1 MNEIRYQNHMSLHDF
16 DEETQNKISESSVT
30 IFGLGGLGSVC
41 SFYLSNAGVGR
52 MNLVDY
58 DTVDETNLPRQ
69 IIYKPNQIGE
79 NKAMAAKQTL
89 TEFNPGTR
97 ITAFNEKLMDKD
109 LKKLIK
115 ESSLVIDATDNLPS
129 RLQINEACHLLNVSH
144 IVGTAIRF
152 EGQVM
157 AFDHS
162 NQKAGCLNCLY
173 SLMDENLEDCDGAGV
188 LSTVAGTIGILM
200 ANTAIKAIIGA
211 EKYESMLVLD
221 LKHNIIQNLTIK
233 KAMNCSI
240 CS

>member
-1 MNEIRYQNHMSLHDF
+1 MNEMRYQNHMSLHEF

-52 MNLVDY
+52 INLVDY

-89 TEFNPGTR
+89 TEFNPETR

-173 SLMDENLEDCDGAGV
+173 SLMDDNLEDCDGAGV